1 MGVPQGSGQRRRRR
15 SPNMVVVT
23 LLVLVGTLLGGSAV
37 LFGPQLVDDLLNR
50 NETIGS
56 SESEV
61 GSEAEGPA
69 QDALT
74 QFAAAL
80 QTGDLSTVS
89 FAGASSPGTS
99 APGTTSPDTA
109 SPETTG
115 ATATGAE
122 PGAAAADFDELTRG
136 LGSYELAVQTQ
147 PVVMVSDTAGQAP
160 ISLTWTF
167 AGGLQWQTQSQ
178 VVLQKTDPAGW
189 QVRWSP
195 SILEPSLG
203 PGDRLVRT
211 KLPGQRASILG
222 AGGAVLV
229 DQSERVVI
237 GVQPSRVKDLPSL
250 ANSLQD
256 ILGVD
261 AGQVTADVQGAKPD
275 DFVEIATLPK
285 ADYDKV
291 RDQVFPLS
299 GTVFRTVSTP
309 QPIYEG
315 FARALLGRSGEVT
328 ADIIQA
334 NPGLFEAG
342 DIVGLS
348 GLQGKYNSVLAGKPG
363 LEIGVKRAA
372 PAAGGSTTTVTGL
385 TTTSAIRDPDQAETL
400 FRIEP
405 TAGQPVQ
412 TTIDPRVQKAAEDAL
427 ARVDPKFNSS
437 ALVAVQVS
445 TGNVLA
451 VANGPKGNTVN
462 NAMVGQYPPGS
473 TFKVVS
479 GYAVVRDAQGP
490 DDPVDCPGN
499 VTIEGTTIGNAE
511 NEVFGTIPF
520 HTAFAHSC
528 NTAFINA
535 TRGFD
540 FNVLHDTAAQFG
552 LGAGYDLGLDA
563 FDGDVPVNNSKVDLA
578 SSAFGQGRILV
589 SPLSEAVMAAT
600 AAGGVYRSPQ
610 LVTSP
615 APATPQVTAPL
626 DGRADGILQQM
637 MREVVTDGTGRAVA
651 NVAGGPVSG
660 KTGTAEFGT
669 DVPLKSHAWFVGYQG
684 DIAFVVFVEAGEFG
698 GLTSAPIAA
707 VFLND
712 LASG

>member
-1 MGVPQGSGQRRRRR
+1 MGVPQGAGQRRRRR
-15 SPNMVVVT
+15 SPNMAVVT
-23 LLVLVGTLLGGSAV
+23 LLVLLGTLVGGSAV
-37 LFGPQLVDDLLNR
+37 LFGPQLVDDLFDR
-50 NETIGS
+50 EATIGS
-56 SESEV
+56 SESDI

-80 QTGDLSTVS
+80 QTGDVS
-89 FAGASSPGTS
+89 AVAFA
-99 APGTTSPDTA
+99 
-109 SPETTG
+109 
-115 ATATGAE
+115 GAE
-122 PGAAAADFDELTRG
+122 PGVPAAELTELTRG

-147 PVVMVSDTAGQAP
+147 PVVMVSETGGQAP
-160 ISLTWTF
+160 ISLAWTF
-167 AGGLQWQTQSQ
+167 AGGLQWETTSQ
-178 VVLQKTDPAGW
+178 VVLEKADPAGW
-189 QVRWSP
+189 QVRWAP

-211 KLPGQRASILG
+211 KLPGQRGSILG
-222 AGGAVLV
+222 AGGSVLV

-250 ANSLQD
+250 AQSLQD

-261 AGQVTADVQGAKPD
+261 AGQVTDDVQAAKPD
-275 DFVEIATLPK
+275 DFVEVATLPK
-285 ADYDKV
+285 ADYDQV
-291 RDQVFPLS
+291 RDQVFPLP
-299 GTVFRTVSTP
+299 GTVFRTISTP

-328 ADIIQA
+328 ADIIAA

-385 TTTSAIRDPDQAETL
+385 TTTSAIRDPDQAEAL

-405 TAGQPVQ
+405 AAGQPVQ

-427 ARVDPKFNSS
+427 ARVDPKFENS

-451 VANGPKGNTVN
+451 VANGPQGNTVN

-479 GYAVVRDAQGP
+479 GYTVVRDRQGP
-490 DDPVDCPGN
+490 NDPIDCPGS
-499 VTIEGTTIGNAE
+499 VTIQGRTIGNAE

-563 FDGDVPVNNSKVDLA
+563 FDGDVPVNDSDVDLA

-626 DGRADGILQQM
+626 DANADGILQQM

-660 KTGTAEFGT
+660 KTGTAEFGN
-669 DVPLKSHAWFVGYQG
+669 DKPPKSHAWFVGYQG

-698 GLTSAPIAA
+698 GLTSAPVAA

>member
-1 MGVPQGSGQRRRRR
+1 MA
-15 SPNMVVVT
+15 VVT
-23 LLVLVGTLLGGSAV
+23 LLVLMGTLIGGSAV

-50 NETIGS
+50 EPTIGS

-61 GSEAEGPA
+61 GSEAEGAA
-69 QDALT
+69 QEALA
-74 QFAAAL
+74 QFATAL
-80 QTGDLSTVS
+80 QAGDISSVA
-89 FAGASSPGTS
+89 FA
-99 APGTTSPDTA
+99 
-109 SPETTG
+109 
-115 ATATGAE
+115 GAE
-122 PGAAAADFDELTRG
+122 PGAPTAELAELTRG
-136 LGSYELAVQTQ
+136 LGSYELAVEAQT
-147 PVVMVSDTAGQAP
+147 VVMVSETGGQAP
-160 ISLTWTF
+160 VSLTWTF
-167 AGGLQWQTQSQ
+167 AGGLQWTTQSQ
-178 VVLQKTDPAGW
+178 VVLEKADPGGW
-189 QVRWSP
+189 QVRWAP
-195 SILEPSLG
+195 SILEPTLG

-237 GVQPSRVKDLPSL
+237 GIQPRRVQDLDAL
-250 ANSLQD
+250 ARSLQD

-261 AGQVTADVQGAKPD
+261 AGQVAADVQAAEPD
-275 DFVEIATLPK
+275 AFVEVATLPK
-285 ADYDKV
+285 AEYDQV
-291 RDQVFPLS
+291 RDQVFPLP

-328 ADIIQA
+328 ADIIAA
-334 NPGLFEAG
+334 NPGLFEPG

-348 GLQGKYNSVLAGKPG
+348 GLQGRYNSVLAGKPG
-363 LEIGVKRAA
+363 MEIGVRRAA

-385 TTTSAIRDPDQAETL
+385 TTTSAIRDPEEAETL

-412 TTIDPRVQKAAEDAL
+412 TTIDTRVQKAAEDAL
-427 ARVDPKFNSS
+427 ARVDPKFENT

-451 VANGPKGNTVN
+451 VANGPRGNTVN

-473 TFKVVS
+473 TFKVVT
-479 GYAVVRDAQGP
+479 GYAVVRDRQGP

-499 VTIEGTTIGNAE
+499 VTIQGRSFGNAE
-511 NEVFGTIPF
+511 NEVFGVIPF
-520 HTAFAHSC
+520 RQAFAHSC
-528 NTAFINA
+528 NTAFVNA

-563 FDGDVPVNNSKVDLA
+563 FDGDVPVNDSEVDLA
-578 SSAFGQGRILV
+578 AAAFGQGRILV

-610 LVTSP
+610 LITSP
-615 APATPQVTAPL
+615 APATAQVTVPL
-626 DGRADGILQQM
+626 DANADGILQQM
-637 MREVVTDGTGRAVA
+637 MREVVTNGTGRAVA

-660 KTGTAEFGT
+660 KTGTAEFGN
-669 DVPLKSHAWFVGYQG
+669 DNPPRSHAWFVGYQG

>member
-1 MGVPQGSGQRRRRR
+1 MGVPQGAGRRRRRR

-23 LLVLVGTLLGGSAV
+23 LLVLMGTLVGGSAV

-50 NETIGS
+50 EPTIGS

-80 QTGDLSTVS
+80 QAGDISAVA
-89 FAGASSPGTS
+89 FA
-99 APGTTSPDTA
+99 
-109 SPETTG
+109 
-115 ATATGAE
+115 GAE
-122 PGAAAADFDELTRG
+122 PGVPAAELAELTRG
-136 LGSYELAVQTQ
+136 LGSYELAVQAQ
-147 PVVMVSDTAGQAP
+147 PVVMVSETGGQAP

-167 AGGLQWQTQSQ
+167 AGGLQWTTASQ
-178 VVLQKTDPAGW
+178 VVLEKAEPLGW
-189 QVRWSP
+189 QVRWAS
-195 SILEPSLG
+195 SILEPTLG

-237 GVQPSRVKDLPSL
+237 GVQPRRVQDLSSL
-250 ANSLQD
+250 AQSLQD

-261 AGQVTADVQGAKPD
+261 AGQVAADVQAAEPD
-275 DFVEIATLPK
+275 AFVEVATLPK
-285 ADYDKV
+285 ADYDQV
-291 RDQVFPLS
+291 RDQVFPLP

-328 ADIIQA
+328 ADIIAA
-334 NPGLFEAG
+334 NPGLFEPG

-363 LEIGVKRAA
+363 MEIGVKRAT

-385 TTTSAIRDPDQAETL
+385 TTTSAIRDPDQAEAL

-427 ARVDPKFNSS
+427 ARVDPRFENS

-451 VANGPKGNTVN
+451 VANGPQGNTVN

-473 TFKVVS
+473 TFKVVT
-479 GYAVVRDAQGP
+479 GYAVVRDRQGP

-499 VTIEGTTIGNAE
+499 VTIQGRSFGNAE
-511 NEVFGTIPF
+511 NEVFGVIPF
-520 HTAFAHSC
+520 RVAFAHSC
-528 NTAFINA
+528 NTAFVNS
-535 TRGFD
+535 TRGFE

-552 LGAGYDLGLDA
+552 LGAGYDLGVDA
-563 FDGDVPVNNSKVDLA
+563 FDGDVPVNDSEVDLA
-578 SSAFGQGRILV
+578 AAAFGQGRILV

-615 APATPQVTAPL
+615 APTTPQVTAPL
-626 DGRADGILQQM
+626 DANADAVLQQM

-660 KTGTAEFGT
+660 KTGTAEFGN
-669 DVPLKSHAWFVGYQG
+669 DNPPRSHAWFVGYQG